1 MSCVRFH
8 FLPRVAALYYAL
20 LASGYDAY
28 APEKAPALLR
38 RLEAFRADAPPMP
51 TFFRQVR
58 QPACAVYPYWP
69 RASLLETAT
78 IYLDDPGFP
87 GPDYRNLVSA
97 ATNLTN
103 ADRDDA
109 FWAWVREFPSALS
122 RVQAQPSCRSYLAW
136 AQAWLLE
143 QAERYRPELG
153 ALEAALRLL
162 SARYGA
168 PSRQVLIALDPIK
181 CAYSAD
187 YQNQGEAFTVIA
199 GSFQPA
205 VVLHEQLHPRVR
217 PLGAAHRRELAARP
231 GRTAELDPSYHL
243 QGEEAGLVNAFEEL
257 FVRRLTAELLAGRPP
272 ASLSG
277 ALRQLLAP

>member
-1 MSCVRFH
+1 M
-8 FLPRVAALYYAL
+8 
-20 LASGYDAY
+20 
-28 APEKAPALLR
+28 
-38 RLEAFRADAPPMP
+38 
-51 TFFRQVR
+51 
-58 QPACAVYPYWP
+58 
-69 RASLLETAT
+69 
-78 IYLDDPGFP
+78 
-87 GPDYRNLVSA
+87 
-97 ATNLTN
+97 
-103 ADRDDA
+103 
-109 FWAWVREFPSALS
+109 
-122 RVQAQPSCRSYLAW
+122 
-136 AQAWLLE
+136 
-143 QAERYRPELG
+143 
-153 ALEAALRLL
+153 RLL

-205 VVLHEQLHPRVR
+205 VVLHEQLHPLVR
-217 PLGAAHRRELAARP
+217 PLVAAHRREIAARP
-231 GRTAELDPSYHL
+231 GLTAELDPSYHL